1 MADLQEKNKWETGIY
16 QIEENDPVQ
25 GGSDGITNKPIK
37 QLANRTKY
45 LKNEV
50 EKKYEEKPATTE
62 EAGTVQLV
70 DNLTTNDNTKAL
82 TAKQGFSLKGYI
94 DSLTRNLSNCI
105 PNSKKSSTVS
115 SDSEDTIATS
125 KAVKTAYEKAEAA
138 KTLAESK
145 QSPATTLAG
154 YGITNFKVQDDLA
167 TANLNDIT
175 TAGIYGQPYDRQ
187 ATTARNYPV
196 NKAGS
201 LIVKPSAYGVMQEYV
216 VYDSKQYYCRN
227 ETRNGWGE
235 WETIGAD
242 KAPINHTHR
251 ANQITD
257 FETETTK
264 IIKQLITYQ
273 KIGDFEI
280 RKYPDG
286 TMIQTFKRRI
296 KDGEVYPWL
305 TIREVTWAQAFIDKP
320 MVSGWGGDEEE
331 PTRSS
336 NKSVDAGGTILV
348 NILQYASTNAK
359 LVYCLSE
366 ARSTTQE
373 GCYIYFYAIGR
384 YK

>member
-82 TAKQGFSLKGYI
+82 TANQGFSLKGYI

-235 WETIGAD
+235 WKTIGAD
-242 KAPINHTHR
+242 KADLHHTHSMSE
-251 ANQITD
+251 ITD
-257 FETETTK
+257 LNFTQNLTQNGWCRLPNGLIFQWGYLSKSSLRQSHATVTFPISFTE
-264 IIKQLITYQ
+264 I
-273 KIGDFEI
+273 FN
-280 RKYPDG
+280 
-286 TMIQTFKRRI
+286 
-296 KDGEVYPWL
+296 VSL
-305 TIREVTWAQAFIDKP
+305 TIKSQEVDGDHAVDTGVYNLTNQSFRIFSWW
-320 MVSGWGGDEEE
+320 SGGNFNG
-331 PTRSS
+331 
-336 NKSVDAGGTILV
+336 
-348 NILQYASTNAK
+348 
-359 LVYCLSE
+359 
-366 ARSTTQE
+366 
-373 GCYIYFYAIGR
+373 FYWTAIG
-384 YK
+384 K